1 MCQKF
6 FHWVKRAERHFQNR
20 LNVLCNM
27 MIYNEK
33 VLYVSPDWRASIRHV
48 VRGQERLSVM
58 RHHIREL
65 LIGSPL
71 PSTEAAE
78 KRLDRFRALAALSPD
93 ALASIAYANQEIFL
107 GLAVAG
113 AVGLAYSWM
122 IALVIT
128 GLLAILTL
136 SYSQT
141 IRTYPAGGGSYT
153 VARENLGELMG
164 LVAAAALLIDYVLNT
179 AVSLTAGVEALASA
193 FPDLWPYRTG
203 LSLALLVVITLVN
216 LRGLQETGTIMAIP
230 VYLFLITYLGMILY
244 GIMFALVEGP
254 GSLHKNAPP
263 AIETV
268 TLFLI
273 LRTFASGATA
283 LTGVEAISNAV
294 PVFKPPETRHAR
306 QTMAAMALLMGTLFV
321 GTIGLIRFLAII
333 PGSEET
339 ILSALSRR
347 LFGTGVVYYVVQM
360 VTLGVLIV
368 AANTSFAG
376 FPRVTSIMARDSF
389 VPRQLKM
396 VGDRLVFS
404 NGIILLSGLAG
415 FLIVIFNGNS
425 HSLIPLFA
433 VGAFLAFTLSQ
444 AGMVMHW
451 VREHG
456 SRWRIHAAINGFG
469 ALATSV
475 ALVIIGTSKF
485 VHGAWIVLV
494 LIPLFVLAFRR
505 IRAHYAEVAEE
516 LTLAGQALS
525 LTIDNPPRIVVPVAG
540 VHRGVVTALQYARS
554 ISPQVTAVYVE
565 IEPNS
570 ADNMKDKWQ
579 QYSLYDLAP
588 LIVLPSPF
596 RSFIGPF
603 LTYLDEL
610 DSDVE
615 DGQLASV
622 VIPEFVPAHWWHHF
636 LHNQTAWLLKLTL
649 LYRRYWMGK
658 SRAIIDVPFHLHH

>member
-1 MCQKF
+1 M
-6 FHWVKRAERHFQNR
+6 
-20 LNVLCNM
+20 
-27 MIYNEK
+27 
-33 VLYVSPDWRASIRHV
+33 WRYLH
-48 VRGQERLSVM
+48 
-58 RHHIREL
+58 EL

-78 KRLDRFRALAALSPD
+78 KRLDNPRALAALSPD
-93 ALASIAYANQEIFL
+93 ALASVAYANQEIYL
-107 GLAVAG
+107 GLVVAG
-113 AVGLAYSWM
+113 AAGLVYSWT

-128 GLLAILTL
+128 GLLAILAL

-141 IRTYPAGGGSYT
+141 IQAYPAGGGSYT

-193 FPDLWPYRTG
+193 FPGLWPYRTG
-203 LSLALLVVITLVN
+203 LSLALLVLITLVN
-216 LRGLQETGTIMAIP
+216 LRGLRETGTIMAIP
-230 VYLFLITYLGMILY
+230 VYLFLITYLGMIVY
-244 GIMFALVEGP
+244 GIVFALVEGP
-254 GSLHKNAPP
+254 GSLQRTAPP
-263 AIETV
+263 ALETIS
-268 TLFLI
+268 LFLI
-273 LRTFASGATA
+273 LRTFAAGATA

-306 QTMAAMALLMGTLFV
+306 QTMAAMAVLMGVLFL
-321 GTIGLIRFLAII
+321 GTVGLIRFLAII
-333 PGSEET
+333 PGAEET

-347 LFGTGVVYYVVQM
+347 LFGSGPVYYVVQM

-389 VPRQLKM
+389 VPRPLKM

-404 NGIILLSGLAG
+404 NGIFLLSSLAG
-415 FLIVIFNGNS
+415 FLIVIFSGNS

-444 AGMVMHW
+444 AGMVNHW
-451 VREHG
+451 RRERG
-456 SRWRIHAAINGFG
+456 PRWRVHATINGIG
-469 ALATSV
+469 ALATGA
-475 ALVIIGTSKF
+475 ALVIIGASKF
-485 VHGAWIVLV
+485 AHGAWIVLV

-505 IRAHYAEVAEE
+505 TRVHYNEVARE
-516 LTLAGQALS
+516 LTLSGQPLS
-525 LTIDNPPRIVVPVAG
+525 LSVDNPPRIVVPVAG

-554 ISPQVTAVYVE
+554 ISPHVTAVYIE
-565 IEPNS
+565 IEPYS
-570 ADNMKDKWQ
+570 GDTIQDRWR
-579 QYSLYDLAP
+579 QYGLQAFVP
-588 LIVLPSPF
+588 LVVLPSPY

-603 LTYLDEL
+603 LAYLDQL
-610 DSDVE
+610 DAEAD

-622 VIPEFVPAHWWHHF
+622 VIPEFVPAHWWHHI
-636 LHNQTAWLLKLTL
+636 LHNQTAWLLKITL
-649 LYRRYWMGK
+649 LYRRYRLGK